1 MKIGELAQRSG
12 LTAHTL
18 RYYEKI
24 GLLSYAQRDAGG
36 QRRYDDSVLV
46 WLAFIGRLKASGMPL
61 QTMLEYAALRE
72 AGPQTEAQ
80 RLQLLSEHRRQVQ
93 ARLAQLQ
100 DCLQMLDR
108 KILGYTHTLQRMPQ
122 YDHTLPTRQRRAPAK
137 RPAKTG

>member
-24 GLLSYAQRDAGG
+24 GLLSYAHRDAGG

-72 AGPQTEAQ
+72 AGPQTESL
-80 RLQLLSEHRRQVQ
+80 RLQLLTEHRLQVQ
-93 ARLAQLQ
+93 HRLLQLQ
-100 DCLQMLDR
+100 ECLQMLDR
-108 KILGYTHTLQRMPQ
+108 KILGYTQTLQRMPQ
-122 YDHTLPTRQRRAPAK
+122 YDHTLPTRQQRPPPK
-137 RPAKTG
+137 RPAKTR